1 MDDQHKWVIHKRSRR
16 GSSRPKILK
25 MRYSERCCQTPI
37 STTNNEVEYEALITG
52 LKLAKMLMAR
62 RIVLQADSQLIVE
75 QVKGVYEA
83 REDRMKKYMDLV
95 QQLQSSFD
103 KAIF

>member
-1 MDDQHKWVIHKRSRR
+1 M
-16 GSSRPKILK
+16 
-25 MRYSERCCQTPI
+25 
-37 STTNNEVEYEALITG
+37 EYEALITG

>member
-1 MDDQHKWVIHKRSRR
+1 
-16 GSSRPKILK
+16 

-37 STTNNEVEYEALITG
+37 STTNNKVEYEALITG

>member
-1 MDDQHKWVIHKRSRR
+1 
-16 GSSRPKILK
+16 
-25 MRYSERCCQTPI
+25 MRYSERCCQTLI